1 MPNPTNRKLILA
13 AWVIVWVAAL
23 GIYLNYRHNVELDR
37 KRAEAVAAVQA
48 AAEKARLAAEETRRL
63 QEKIDEQNRR
73 VAALQ
78 LSKGFGG
85 VLTAEEETS
94 PVSGLLGPRPP
105 ADQPIPPIIAAAE
118 KFIAS
123 HALTAISMDTTPY
136 FVIDLQRYRVGDAVQ
151 VGPDLYLRVDAI
163 KIGYA
168 IFSGGG
174 HKFKMHLVLP
184 K

>member
-13 AWVIVWVAAL
+13 AWVVIWIAGLSIYLSVRHNAEVERNRAEVAA
-23 GIYLNYRHNVELDR
+23 R
-37 KRAEAVAAVQA
+37 VQA
-48 AAEKARLAAEETRRL
+48 AAEKERQAAEETRRL
-63 QEKIDEQNRR
+63 QEKIEEQNKRM
-73 VAALQ
+73 AALQ

-85 VLTAEEETS
+85 ALTAEEETS
-94 PVSGLLGPRPP
+94 PVSGLLGQRPP
-105 ADQPIPPIIAAAE
+105 ADQMPPIIPAAE

-151 VGPDLYLRVDAI
+151 VGTDLYLRVDAI

-184 K
+184 R

>member
-13 AWVIVWVAAL
+13 AWVTVWIAAVA
-23 GIYLNYRHNVELDR
+23 IYLNHRHNVDVER
-37 KRAEAVAAVQA
+37 KRAEVAAAVEA
-48 AAEKARLAAEETRRL
+48 AAEKERQAAEETRRL
-63 QEKIDEQNRR
+63 QEKIEEQNKRM
-73 VAALQ
+73 VALQ

-85 VLTAEEETS
+85 ALTAEEETS
-94 PVSGLLGPRPP
+94 PVSGLLGQRPP
-105 ADQPIPPIIAAAE
+105 AEQTPPIIPAAE

-136 FVIDLQRYRVGDAVQ
+136 FVIDLQRYRVGDAIQ
-151 VGPDLYLRVDAI
+151 VGTDLYLRVDAI
-163 KIGYA
+163 KVGYA